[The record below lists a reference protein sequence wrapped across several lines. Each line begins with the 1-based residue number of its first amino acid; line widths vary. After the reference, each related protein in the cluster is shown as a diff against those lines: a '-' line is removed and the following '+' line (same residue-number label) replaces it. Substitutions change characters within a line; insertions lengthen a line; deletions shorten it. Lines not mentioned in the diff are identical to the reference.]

1 MNFLHKSLHGFYAVV
16 LVAATTLAQGATDTF
31 SSSGNW
37 TAPAG
42 VSSITVEV
50 WGGGGAGGGATSNPG
65 KGGGGAG
72 GQYARKVVT
81 VTPGS
86 VYPYAVGVGGT
97 GSTGGGGSGGD
108 STFNTNVVV
117 AKGGA
122 GGGVGAANGAA
133 GIGAATGGV
142 GDLVY
147 AGGSGAA
154 GSVGGNCNSSGSG
167 GGGAG
172 STGAGGNAS
181 GNTGGGGTV
190 SGGGAGGNGSN
201 SSGDGSLGASAGG
214 GGAGACAE
222 SATDRLG
229 GAGAVGKIA
238 ITYSIPTVTT
248 QAATSVTNAGA
259 TLNGLVSSN
268 SYATT
273 ATFEYGL
280 TASYGST
287 VTVPG
292 GPLAAGGNNTA
303 VAAAI
308 AGLTEGVLYHFRLNG
323 IYNGSTVVSGADQTF
338 TTLKSLT
345 KTASAASATQ
355 GDVITFTVTQ
365 SNFTGAVMNG
375 VTITDTLPV
384 SMTYGAS
391 AVTLG
396 SVTVSGQ
403 TVTWTIPSI
412 PAGGSAQLTLA
423 VTLTQT
429 GVLTNTVSSSVAAS
443 ASASVLV
450 VAGAVTHFRL
460 DETSGSWTGA
470 AGEVID
476 SGTTGLHG
484 RRVVTTSPT
493 TTNVVVPSPT
503 IASQYSA
510 VVGGFCN
517 AAQFDGKGVVEVADS
532 TLFDYGQTLSASAW
546 IYPTAYPTS
555 DLYSI
560 LSNDVNYEFHLNTTG
575 KLYWWWNAATL
586 TSAATIPLN
595 QWTHIAITFNSA
607 TGRQRIY
614 VNGVQDSNTNNWTGT
629 LQANFCK
636 FYIGGD
642 VATGSC
648 ALLPARNFRGKIDE
662 VKLYNTELS
671 AAEVQANMTLGRSC
685 SGTYDHIR
693 IEHDAS
699 ASVCTPETVTIKACL
714 NASCST
720 LYPGTVTV
728 AMSSTGWV
736 GGDTFTFS
744 GGVASK
750 QISKGTAGT
759 LVLGTNSAS
768 PLPAGSTRCFSGST
782 ETCNLVFTSA
792 SCSFDAVETGA
803 AAQTRLFTKLAG
815 TAFNVDVLALS
826 SGTTINTTYT
836 GSVTVDL
843 VDSSSSSCP
852 TGTGLSGTSQS
863 VTFVGGNSGRKPV
876 AITYAQAAPN
886 VRVRMKAGSAAAAC
900 STDNFAIRPTT
911 IALATTPAMATPP
924 SASAAVTVR
933 AGSAFTLNATTSA
946 GYTAT
951 VALDTAKLTAQ
962 ITTQDSTVASGGVVG
977 TLTPASLA
985 VNALTTPTNN
995 ASYSEV
1001 GYVYLAAGA
1010 FKDETFTAV
1019 DQPAGCTA
1027 TSTPA
1032 CDCVIDT
1039 TSNNN
1044 FSDSLVDSKYGCHI
1058 GNSAVALGRFI
1069 PDRFTVTPGTPVAAC
1084 TAHPAAAG
1092 AYVPADFTYFSQVE
1106 GFGTPF
1112 TLTAWNAATTPAAT
1126 ENYAGKFARIS
1137 AAGWTWTNTTAAT
1150 GLRFGTN
1157 AALPAGAVLA
1167 VATASGVDV
1176 VPSGSWTNG
1185 SVALT
1190 SVKHQINRPT
1200 ALINETAVV
1209 VTALPKDADGVT
1221 MAAAGAISGATA
1233 LRYGRLRV
1241 QNMYGS
1247 ERLPMAVPLLTQYR
1261 NGGNWVSN
1269 ADDSC
1274 TTVSV
1279 PVARTLSGSATPD
1292 GLANLYFYP
1301 LVANKNQ
1308 LSSTDTT
1315 VTTTSPLVGGASA
1328 LNFSRP
1334 AKAGWLDIIL
1344 DAPPYLRADW
1354 GNCKGQSGA
1363 VGLMDDLPCAQV
1375 TFGVYKSPLIYRREN
1390 Y

>member
-1 MNFLHKSLHGFYAVV
+1 MKFLFKSLHGFYAVF
-16 LVAATTLAQGATDTF
+16 LMAVATAANGTTVTF

-42 VSSITVEV
+42 VASVVVEV

-65 KGGGGAG
+65 KGGGAAG
-72 GQYARKVVT
+72 GQYVQKVVS
-81 VTPGS
+81 VTPGNA
-86 VYPYAVGVGGT
+86 YPYAVGAGGT
-97 GSTGGGGSGGD
+97 GSTGSGGAGGD
-108 STFNTNVVV
+108 SIFNTNVVV

-122 GGGVGAANGAA
+122 GGSVGAASGAA
-133 GIGAATGGV
+133 GTGTTTGGV
-142 GDLVY
+142 GDVVY
-147 AGGSGAA
+147 AGGSGVA
-154 GSVGGNCNSSGSG
+154 GSVGGSCNSSGSG

-172 STGAGGNAS
+172 STGAGGDAS
-181 GNTGGGGTV
+181 GNTGGSGTAN
-190 SGGGAGGNGSN
+190 GGGAGGNGSN
-201 SSGDGSLGASAGG
+201 SSGDGSPGVSAGG

-222 SATDRLG
+222 TNTDRLG

-238 ITYSIPTVTT
+238 ITYSPPSVTT
-248 QAATSVTNAGA
+248 QAATSVTNTGT

-280 TASYGST
+280 TTGYGST
-287 VTVPG
+287 AAVPG
-292 GPLAAGGNNTA
+292 GPLAAGSTNTA
-303 VAAAI
+303 VAATVV
-308 AGLTEGVLYHFRLNG
+308 GLAEGTLYHFRLNG
-323 IYNGSTVVSGADQTF
+323 VYNGSTVVNGADQTF
-338 TTLKSLT
+338 TTLSSLT

-355 GDVITFTVTQ
+355 GDVITFTITQ

-375 VTITDTLPV
+375 VTITDTLPA

-396 SVTVSGQ
+396 SVAVSGQ

-412 PAGGSAQLTLA
+412 PIGGSAQLTLA

-460 DETSGSWTGA
+460 DEPAGSWTGA

-484 RRVVTTSPT
+484 RLVATTSPT

-517 AAQFDGKGVVEVADS
+517 AAQFDGKGVVEVAES

-560 LSNDVNYEFHLNTTG
+560 LSNDVNYEFHLDTNG

-629 LQANFCK
+629 LQTNPCK

-648 ALLPARNFRGKIDE
+648 ALIPARNFRGKIDE

-699 ASVCTPETVTIKACL
+699 ASICTPEAVTIKACL

-720 LYPGTVTV
+720 LYPGAVTV

-744 GGVASK
+744 GGVVSK
-750 QISKGTAGT
+750 QISKSTAGT
-759 LVLGTNSAS
+759 LVLGTSSAS

-782 ETCNLVFTSA
+782 ETCNLVFASA

-815 TAFNVDVLALS
+815 AAFNVDVLALS
-826 SGTTINTTYT
+826 SGTAINTGYT
-836 GSVTVDL
+836 GNVTVDL

-863 VTFVGGNSGRKPV
+863 ITFVGGNSGRKPV

-886 VRVRMKAGSAAAAC
+886 VRVRMTAGASAAAC
-900 STDNFAIRPTT
+900 SSDNFAIRPASIT
-911 IALATTPAMATPP
+911 LATTPAMATPP
-924 SASAAVTVR
+924 SASAAATVK
-933 AGSAFTLNATTSA
+933 AGSTFTLNATTSA

-951 VALDTAKLTAQ
+951 LALDTAKLTAQ
-962 ITTQDSTVASGGVVG
+962 TTTQDLTVVSGGVVG
-977 TLTPASLA
+977 ALTPASLV
-985 VNALTTPTNN
+985 VNASPAPAAN

-1010 FKDETFTAV
+1010 FKDETFTSV
-1019 DQPAGCTA
+1019 DQPAGCAA
-1027 TSTPA
+1027 TST
-1032 CDCVIDT
+1032 CDCVTDT
-1039 TSNNN
+1039 TNNNN
-1044 FSDSLVDSKYGCHI
+1044 FSTSLVGSTGRYGCHI
-1058 GNSAVALGRFI
+1058 ANSSVSLGRFI
-1069 PDRFTVTPGTPVAAC
+1069 PDHFDTTVVQAGTSPAIVPMACPAGSPALTCPSNASGASGLVYSGQPFTVQV
-1084 TAHPAAAG
+1084 TAKNG
-1092 AYVPADFTYFSQVE
+1092 
-1106 GFGTPF
+1106 
-1112 TLTAWNAATTPAAT
+1112 ATTPAT
-1126 ENYAGKFARIS
+1126 TLNYQNKFAKV
-1137 AAGWTWTNTTAAT
+1137 
-1150 GLRFGTN
+1150 GT
-1157 AALPAGAVLA
+1157 LSA
-1167 VATASGVDV
+1167 VASSGGSAIAAVAPGGVLSSTSVAVADFSSGVNSVTLATPIFTFATTPTVPTDV
-1176 VPSGSWTNG
+1176 YIRTIDTDSVSSLRAASVEAGVKAVSGRIKFPN
-1185 SVALT
+1185 V
-1190 SVKHQINRPT
+1190 
-1200 ALINETAVV
+1200 
-1209 VTALPKDADGVT
+1209 
-1221 MAAAGAISGATA
+1221 
-1233 LRYGRLRV
+1233 
-1241 QNMYGS
+1241 YGS
-1247 ERLPMAVPLLTQYR
+1247 ERLLLPVVVVVQYY
-1261 NGGNWVSN
+1261 NGTGGYTWVTSATDNATSFNSALSTAGGN
-1269 ADDSC
+1269 
-1274 TTVSV
+1274 
-1279 PVARTLSGSATPD
+1279 
-1292 GLANLYFYP
+1292 
-1301 LVANKNQ
+1301 LVANTVTGLGSGLVVTSPSVSAVTAGTRSVT
-1308 LSSTDTT
+1308 LSSQN
-1315 VTTTSPLVGGASA
+1315 VTGSSNLS
-1328 LNFSRP
+1328 LNTPIYLPSV
-1334 AKAGWLDIIL
+1334 AG
-1344 DAPPYLRADW
+1344 RA
-1354 GNCKGQSGA
+1354 
-1363 VGLMDDLPCAQV
+1363 
-1375 TFGVYKSPLIYRREN
+1375 TFGIYKSPLIYRREN

>member
-1 MNFLHKSLHGFYAVV
+1 VTTD
-16 LVAATTLAQGATDTF
+16 AA
-31 SSSGNW
+31 
-37 TAPAG
+37 
-42 VSSITVEV
+42 SSI
-50 WGGGGAGGGATSNPG
+50 A
-65 KGGGGAG
+65 
-72 GQYARKVVT
+72 
-81 VTPGS
+81 
-86 VYPYAVGVGGT
+86 
-97 GSTGGGGSGGD
+97 
-108 STFNTNVVV
+108 
-117 AKGGA
+117 
-122 GGGVGAANGAA
+122 
-133 GIGAATGGV
+133 
-142 GDLVY
+142 L
-147 AGGSGAA
+147 
-154 GSVGGNCNSSGSG
+154 
-167 GGGAG
+167 
-172 STGAGGNAS
+172 
-181 GNTGGGGTV
+181 
-190 SGGGAGGNGSN
+190 
-201 SSGDGSLGASAGG
+201 
-214 GGAGACAE
+214 
-222 SATDRLG
+222 
-229 GAGAVGKIA
+229 
-238 ITYSIPTVTT
+238 
-248 QAATSVTNAGA
+248 AGA
-259 TLNGLVSSN
+259 TLNGTVTSDSG
-268 SYATT
+268 APTT
-273 ATFEYGL
+273 VTFEYGL
-280 TASYGST
+280 DTSYGTT
-287 VTVPG
+287 VTATGSPV
-292 GPLAAGGNNTA
+292 AAGAISTA
-303 VAAAI
+303 VSAAI
-308 AGLTEGVLYHFRLNG
+308 TGLSASTLYHFRVKGGNTSG
-323 IYNGSTVVSGADQTF
+323 TTNGADQTF
-338 TTLKSLT
+338 TTLSSLA
-345 KTASAASATQ
+345 KVSSASSATQ
-355 GDVITFTVTQ
+355 GDVVTFSITQTNT
-365 SNFTGAVMNG
+365 TALTMTG
-375 VTITDTLPV
+375 VTVTDTLPA

-396 SVTVSGQ
+396 SVAVSGQ

-460 DETSGSWTGA
+460 DETAGSWTGA

-546 IYPTAYPTS
+546 IYPTAYPTG

-629 LQANFCK
+629 LQANLCK

-648 ALLPARNFRGKIDE
+648 DLIPGRNFRGKIDE

-876 AITYAQAAPN
+876 TITYAQAAPN
-886 VRVRMKAGSAAAAC
+886 VRVRMKAGAAAAAC

-911 IALATTPAMATPP
+911 IALATTPTMATPP
-924 SASAAVTVR
+924 SASAAATVK

-951 VALDTAKLTAQ
+951 LALDTAKLTAQ
-962 ITTQDSTVASGGVVG
+962 PTTQDSTVASGGVVG

-985 VNALTTPTNN
+985 VNASPAPTNN

-1032 CDCVIDT
+1032 CDCVTDT

-1044 FSDSLVDSKYGCHI
+1044 FSDSLVGSTGRYGCHI
-1058 GNSAVALGRFI
+1058 GNSSVSLGRFI
-1069 PDRFTVTPGTPVAAC
+1069 PDHFTVTPGTPVAAC

-1092 AYVPADFTYFSQVE
+1092 AYVPADFTYFSQVD

-1126 ENYAGKFARIS
+1126 RNYAGVFARIS
-1137 AAGWTWTNTTAAT
+1137 AAGWAWTNTSATT

-1167 VATASGVDV
+1167 VATAGGADV
-1176 VPSGSWTNG
+1176 VPTGNWANG
-1185 SVALT
+1185 AVALT
-1190 SVKHQINRPT
+1190 SVQHQINRPT
-1200 ALINETAVV
+1200 ALTNETAVV

-1334 AKAGWLDIIL
+1334 AKAGWLDLIL
-1344 DAPPYLRADW
+1344 DAPSYLRADW